1 MSEITHINPDARQA
15 SEFPAVGKDWVA
27 PGQTGANAMTCDVED
42 YFQVSAF
49 ENIISRDDWSS
60 LECRIPQNIDRILE
74 LYDEAGVVGTF
85 FILGWVAER
94 FPEYIRRITDA
105 GNEVASHGMV
115 HSRVWDLSSAQFL
128 ADVGDSKKLIEDASG
143 CAVRGFRAASW
154 SFDQRTPW
162 AHELLAEAGYDYSS
176 SIYPVARDHY
186 GIPDAPIAPFY
197 IKGLELLE
205 IPASST
211 RFFGKNWPAAGGGF
225 FRLLPYTA
233 SAFLVKRVQRASGI
247 PAIFYYHPWEL
258 DPEQPR
264 IFDIGLKTRV
274 RHYLNLSRFE
284 ARFARLLAQFEW
296 GRMDEIFLGRTD
308 VR

>member
-1 MSEITHINPDARQA
+1 MSSTSDVRHA
-15 SEFPAVGKDWVA
+15 SDFPSVGKNWIA
-27 PGQTGANAMTCDVED
+27 PRDIGTNALTCDVED

-74 LYDEAGVVGTF
+74 MYAEADVVGTF

-94 FPEYIRRITDA
+94 FPEYLRRIADA
-105 GNEVASHGMV
+105 GHEVASHGMV
-115 HSRVWDLSSAQFL
+115 HSRVWDLGPEQFL
-128 ADVGDSKKLIEDASG
+128 ADISDSKKLIEDASG
-143 CAVRGFRAASW
+143 RAVRGFRAASW

-176 SIYPVARDHY
+176 SIYPVSRDHY

-211 RFFGKNWPAAGGGF
+211 RFFGRNWPAAGGGF
-225 FRLLPYTA
+225 FRLLPYAA
-233 SAFLVKRVQRASGI
+233 SALLVKRVQSASGI
-247 PAIFYYHPWEL
+247 PAMFYYHPWEL
-258 DPEQPR
+258 DPGQPKVSG
-264 IFDIGLKTRV
+264 IGLKTRV
-274 RHYLNLSRFE
+274 RHYLNLTRFQP
-284 ARFARLLAQFEW
+284 RLARLLREFSW
-296 GRMDEIFLGRTD
+296 GRMDDIFLGGSHGR
-308 VR
+308 